1 MFEKNAFQVEGVVT
15 RVLTQRT
22 ARVRLE
28 NGHELLGFLTGKSQ
42 SAIKLESGC
51 RVKLQLSPYDLSEGR
66 VIEKQEII

>member
-1 MFEKNAFQVEGVVT
+1 MCQKDAFQVEGVVI

-22 ARVRLE
+22 ARVRLK

-42 SAIKLESGC
+42 SAIQLEGGC

-66 VIEKQEII
+66 ILEKQEII